1 MSPMRLR
8 IDGRTFRDP
17 QNREVI
23 LVRAHPRN
31 ATPAHV
37 LMLMIA

>member
-1 MSPMRLR
+1 MSAIRLR

-23 LVRAHPRN
+23 LVRVHMRPEGS
-31 ATPAHV
+31 V
-37 LMLMIA
+37 LIAAI

>member
-1 MSPMRLR
+1 MSPIRLR

-23 LVRAHPRN
+23 LVRAHVHNECDGRQR
-31 ATPAHV
+31 
-37 LMLMIA
+37 